1 MTATFVP
8 AGSAES
14 STVTG
19 RSIAVGNLMSMIEG
33 DFAATLTRFAD
44 LVDNVLLVATSQAR
58 MPGDASQREAAWR
71 EAAVLARHGAEVAHN
86 LVQLAELSSS
96 EGLSADERIRL
107 ADIVDAAARRTG
119 VRHAARRPGIFLYV
133 QDAELAR
140 IPGSRRWLDA
150 AIGNL
155 IQMLVIGAPP
165 KARIAL
171 VLRQRGKQ
179 QYLEGTSAPGI
190 DVKGRKIAL
199 DPVPGG
205 VDNLLTLDVQDQ
217 LSPALARRIVELH
230 GGMLT
235 IGNDGE
241 GNARDFSLWLPVA
254 LPEHAVVNAQCAGCG
269 VQRQAEV
276 FARDIGMLMTTL
288 EARLKKDSR

>member
-8 AGSAES
+8 AGSAGA
-14 STVTG
+14 STAAG
-19 RSIAVGNLMSMIEG
+19 RGIAVGNLMSMIEG

-58 MPGDASQREAAWR
+58 MPGDASRREAAWR
-71 EAAVLARHGAEVAHN
+71 EAAALARHGAEVAHN
-86 LVQLAELSSS
+86 LVQLAELFPS

-107 ADIVDAAARRTG
+107 ADVVDAAARRAG
-119 VRHAARRPGIFLYV
+119 VRHASRRPGIFLYV
-133 QDAELAR
+133 QGAELVP

-150 AIGNL
+150 AIANL
-155 IQMLVIGAPP
+155 IHLLVIGAPP
-165 KARIAL
+165 KAQIAL

-190 DVKGRKIAL
+190 EVKGQKVAL
-199 DPVPGG
+199 DLVPGS
-205 VDNLLTLDVQDQ
+205 VDNLLTLDLQDQ

-235 IGNDGE
+235 IGNDAE

-254 LPEHAVVNAQCAGCG
+254 PAGGSMVNARCAACG

-288 EARLKKDSR
+288 EARLKRDSK